1 MDLQAANRHYDFP
14 GMKAIIVFLA
24 TLVSTNQLDLRK
36 YYGLETTTNCQ
47 YWGFSITS
55 TEKIYGDPQKS
66 LRTNC

>member
-1 MDLQAANRHYDFP
+1 MDLQAANRLYDFP

-47 YWGFSITS
+47 YW
-55 TEKIYGDPQKS
+55 
-66 LRTNC
+66 